1 MSYESLI
8 SLRYLRSGTGRGF
21 VSAIG
26 LISVL
31 GVLLGVASLDVVLSV
46 MKGFEDELRDK
57 IIGASSHVVVMSY
70 EGDFGDF
77 AEVEG
82 KLAQIQGV
90 TSTSPFIY
98 NHGMLVTE
106 YAVSGSVIR
115 GIDPNNSAS
124 VAAVAEAVGKG
135 SLSKAEKNRD
145 TLSEEG
151 ARIISELLHETASGH
166 PPIII
171 GKELSNMIGAAAGDT
186 VNLVSPYGKIGPFG
200 PTAKIRT
207 VSYTHLT
214 LPTKPLV

>member
-8 SLRYLRSGTGRGF
+8 SLRYLKSGTGRGF
-21 VSAIG
+21 LSLIG
-26 LISVL
+26 LISIL
-31 GVLLGVASLDVVLSV
+31 GVFLGVASLDVVLSV

-70 EGDFGDF
+70 EGEFEDF
-77 AEVEG
+77 AEVEK
-82 KLAQIQGV
+82 KLEDFPGV

-135 SLSKAEKNRD
+135 SLPETGKDRA
-145 TLSEEG
+145 
-151 ARIISELLHETASGH
+151 LLFE
-166 PPIII
+166 
-171 GKELSNMIGAAAGDT
+171 
-186 VNLVSPYGKIGPFG
+186 
-200 PTAKIRT
+200 
-207 VSYTHLT
+207 
-214 LPTKPLV
+214 